1 MAKEVKIDISRGH
14 LLEIDGKYYKLC
26 KEGMDEDGRT
36 ITKQYY
42 KEINPDTYS
51 RSLWNIARRVEEE
64 SPVKLIDI
72 IVDAL
77 KDLPLDRLV
86 ALEDALMKER
96 GKVNEPKAKDISSGG
111 CVELKIGNEHLVL
124 RE

>member
-1 MAKEVKIDISRGH
+1 MVKEVKIDISRGH
-14 LLEIDGKYYKLC
+14 LLEIDGKYYKLY

-36 ITKQYY
+36 ITKEYY

-77 KDLPLDRLV
+77 KDLPLERLT

-96 GKVNEPKAKDISSGG
+96 EKVNEPKAKEITSGG
-111 CVELKIGNEHLVL
+111 CIELKIGNEYLVL